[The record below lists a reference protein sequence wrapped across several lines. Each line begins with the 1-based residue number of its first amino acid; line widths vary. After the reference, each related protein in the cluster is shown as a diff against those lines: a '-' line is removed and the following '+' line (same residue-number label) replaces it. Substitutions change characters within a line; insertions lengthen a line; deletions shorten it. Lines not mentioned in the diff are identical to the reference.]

1 MNDSGVCALLSGDR
15 GNPILRLTQA
25 DQVLR
30 RADGTTPIFRALD
43 RSRGW
48 REDGTSRDKDPDRLR
63 HSRREAPNR
72 MLVDK
77 GDAVGVAGSK
87 LFKVMVAERQFER
100 SGRDEEAKDKA
111 AIRQGDG

>member
-1 MNDSGVCALLSGDR
+1 MNDIDVGARLSGDR
-15 GNPILRLTQA
+15 GNSIFRLMQA
-25 DQVLR
+25 VQVLR
-30 RADGTTPIFRALD
+30 HAIGATTIFKALV

-48 REDGTSRDKDPDRLR
+48 RDDGASRDKDPDRLR

-72 MLVDK
+72 PLVDK
-77 GDAVGVAGSK
+77 GDAVGVAGSR

-111 AIRQGDG
+111 DIRQGDG